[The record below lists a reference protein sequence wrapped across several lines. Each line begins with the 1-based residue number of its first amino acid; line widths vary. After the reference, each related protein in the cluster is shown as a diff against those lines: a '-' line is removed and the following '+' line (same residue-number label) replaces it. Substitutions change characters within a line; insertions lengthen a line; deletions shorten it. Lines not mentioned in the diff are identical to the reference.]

1 LKTYP
6 RWLGIAILL
15 VIATSFAMNHVSAR
29 IAFDHGTSV
38 VTGVVFRSGGT
49 ALALLALLFVLR
61 VPIRLPAPTLRRA
74 LVIGMMIAVQSYC
87 LYSAVARLPVALALL
102 TFNTYPMVYT
112 LLSWVA
118 GVERAS
124 LRAFITM
131 LVALC
136 GLALALDLTH
146 TGAALAGRW
155 AEISVGVAFASGAS
169 LVFGSVLFLNAR
181 WLHGVDGRVR
191 SLLTMASC
199 SVIALAGATATG
211 ALALPHNG
219 TGWLGLS
226 LLTLFYGSGITAFF
240 VVQPHMRATSDVA
253 VLNFEPV
260 SLVFLGWA
268 ILGQSLAPVQIAGA
282 LVVVG
287 AIIALGMA
295 KHQNRSAEDKMTE

>member
-1 LKTYP
+1 MKTYP

-15 VIATSFAMNHVSAR
+15 GIATIFALNHVAAR
-29 IAFDHGTSV
+29 VAFDHGTSV

-49 ALALLALLFVLR
+49 ALALLALLLFLR
-61 VPIRLPAPTLRRA
+61 KPIRLSALTTRRA
-74 LVIGMMIAVQSYC
+74 LVIGALIAVQSYC

-112 LLSWVA
+112 LLSWAA

-124 LRAFITM
+124 LRAFVTM
-131 LVALC
+131 LVALF
-136 GLALALDLTH
+136 GLAIALDVTH
-146 TGAALAGRW
+146 TGVALAGRW
-155 AEISVGVAFASGAS
+155 AEIGAGVAFASGGS
-169 LVFGSVLFLNAR
+169 LVFGAVLFLNAR

-191 SLLTMASC
+191 SLLTMTSC
-199 SVIALAGATATG
+199 SVIVLAGAAAAG
-211 ALALPHNG
+211 AFALPHDG

-226 LLTLFYGSGITAFF
+226 LLTLFYGTGITAFF
-240 VVQPHMRATSDVA
+240 VVQPHMRSTSDVA

-268 ILGQSLAPVQIAGA
+268 ILGQSLDATQIAGA

-295 KHQNRSAEDKMTE
+295 KH

>member
-1 LKTYP
+1 MRTYP

-15 VIATSFAMNHVSAR
+15 VIATTFALNHVAAR
-29 IAFDHGTSV
+29 VTFDHGTSV
-38 VTGVVFRSGGT
+38 ITGVVFRSGGT

-61 VPIRLPAPTLRRA
+61 VPVRLPAPTLRRA
-74 LVIGMMIAVQSYC
+74 LAIGAMIAVQSFC

-112 LLSWVA
+112 LLSWIA

-124 LRAFITM
+124 PRAFVTM
-131 LVALC
+131 LVALG

-155 AEISVGVAFASGAS
+155 ADIGVGVAFATGAS
-169 LVFGSVLFLNAR
+169 LVFGTVLFLNVR
-181 WLHGVDGRVR
+181 WLKGVDGRVR

-199 SVIALAGATATG
+199 SVLAFTAATATG
-211 ALALPHNG
+211 MLVLPHDG
-219 TGWLGLS
+219 PGWLGLA
-226 LLTLFYGSGITAFF
+226 LLTLFYGSAITALF
-240 VVQPHMRATSDVA
+240 VVQPHMRAASDVA

-268 ILGQSLAPVQIAGA
+268 ILGQSLAPMQIAGA

-295 KHQNRSAEDKMTE
+295 KH